1 MKPTN
6 RKKQA
11 RPQIRRERRES
22 TINAMVQ
29 RKKLEKGSMS
39 GVGGWDKDRRK
50 EKASTQKHKP
60 SLPVPPTM
68 GKRKEKGRK
77 RNGGREEITKEQIK
91 ENISES
97 SNQEKNRDGFCFSQ
111 QPNALR
117 R

>member
-11 RPQIRRERRES
+11 RPQIRR
-22 TINAMVQ
+22 
-29 RKKLEKGSMS
+29 KKHQLK
-39 GVGGWDKDRRK
+39 
-50 EKASTQKHKP
+50 KHKP
-60 SLPVPPTM
+60 SLPAPPAM

-77 RNGGREEITKEQIK
+77 RKEQGWGGQEEITKEQGK